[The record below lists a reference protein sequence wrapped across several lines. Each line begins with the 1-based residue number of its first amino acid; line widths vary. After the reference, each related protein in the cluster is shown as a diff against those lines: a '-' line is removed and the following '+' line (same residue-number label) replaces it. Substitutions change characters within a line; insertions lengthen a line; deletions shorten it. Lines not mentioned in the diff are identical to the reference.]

1 MQWCRE
7 CTHAPHLLHFC
18 TVYIFHL
25 PNSIFTI
32 PVTMKVDQRT
42 EPVPALEIVGLS
54 LSFGETDILKD
65 VTFDIP
71 RGRFLSIV
79 GPNGAGKTTLLR
91 CVMGV
96 TTDWA
101 GEVLVDGRP
110 VGFHR
115 RKDLARLISYVPQS
129 DDTWFPFTGRELVM
143 MGRYPYL
150 SPFTPPSR
158 TDVEVVERTLEA
170 TGTTSLADR
179 DMRTLSGG
187 ERQKILIA
195 GALAQEAG
203 IMLLDEPTTFLD
215 PRHTGEILS
224 ILADLNKSGVTVVM
238 VTHDINHAAYYADS
252 VTALVDGSVA
262 FNGSSEDLMNKE
274 VLASVYGKE
283 FILVKH
289 PESGKMMALPG
300 GGQV

>member
-1 MQWCRE
+1 MQDKAVGATGTAE
-7 CTHAPHLLHFC
+7 QT
-18 TVYIFHL
+18 
-25 PNSIFTI
+25 
-32 PVTMKVDQRT
+32 
-42 EPVPALEIVGLS
+42 PALKISGLS
-54 LSFGETDILKD
+54 ISLGDSDILRD
-65 VTFDIP
+65 VSFDVP
-71 RGRFLSIV
+71 RGAFLSVV
-79 GPNGAGKTTLLR
+79 GPNGAGKTSLLR

-96 TTDWA
+96 FTDWA
-101 GEVLVDGRP
+101 GEVLVEGSP
-110 VGFHR
+110 VGSHR
-115 RKDLARLISYVPQS
+115 RKDLARLVSYVPQS
-129 DDTWFPFTGRELVM
+129 DDTWFPFSGRELVM

-158 TDVEVVERTLEA
+158 TDLDVVERTLEA

-215 PRHTGEILS
+215 PRHTDEILS
-224 ILADLNKSGVTVVM
+224 ILAGLNKSGVTVVM

-252 VTALVDGSVA
+252 VTALVDGSVV
-262 FNGSSEDLMNKE
+262 FNGSSESLMNKE

-300 GGQV
+300 GGQI

>member
-1 MQWCRE
+1 
-7 CTHAPHLLHFC
+7 
-18 TVYIFHL
+18 
-25 PNSIFTI
+25 
-32 PVTMKVDQRT
+32 MKVDQRT

-215 PRHTGEILS
+215 PRHTEEILS

>member
-1 MQWCRE
+1 MHLIY
-7 CTHAPHLLHFC
+7 CTSAPFIYS
-18 TVYIFHL
+18 TS
-25 PNSIFTI
+25 PI
-32 PVTMKVDQRT
+32 PYSLFMNNLN
-42 EPVPALEIVGLS
+42 PHPALEISSLS
-54 LSFGETDILKD
+54 LSLGETDILRD
-65 VTFDIP
+65 VTFSIP

-96 TTDWA
+96 VDNWCGA
-101 GEVLVDGRP
+101 ILVDGRP
-110 VGFHR
+110 VGSHK
-115 RKDLARLISYVPQS
+115 RKDLARLVSYVPQS

-187 ERQKILIA
+187 ERQKVLIA

-215 PRHTGEILS
+215 PRHTEEILS

-252 VTALVDGSVA
+252 VTALVDGLVA
-262 FNGSSEDLMNKE
+262 FNGSSEDLMKKE

-283 FILVKH
+283 FILVQH

-300 GGQV
+300 GGQL